1 MQVPDRGKNGF
12 TVHVLQHTAKTIAR
26 KAGVDKNVRMVIF
39 GHSGYDD
46 MDFRYDTVDEGDLI
60 DAIDRVE
67 LFLQGR
73 NHRIVT
79 TTNII

>member
-1 MQVPDRGKNGF
+1 
-12 TVHVLQHTAKTIAR
+12 
-26 KAGVDKNVRMVIF
+26 MVIF